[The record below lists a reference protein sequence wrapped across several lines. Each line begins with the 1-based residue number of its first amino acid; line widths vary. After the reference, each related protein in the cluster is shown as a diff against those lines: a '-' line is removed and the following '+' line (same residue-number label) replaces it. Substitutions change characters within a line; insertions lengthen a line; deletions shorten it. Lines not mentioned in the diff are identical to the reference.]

1 MKRILIWLLMVLTL
15 AGCTPKELTGS
26 YDKMQVS
33 DKGIK
38 GYYLDLRIYGSFSN
52 KSINEIIRIEN
63 YNSKEYKVTI
73 RNVTNTSDIN
83 KQNQVYYLKDRKV
96 YKLDENNNYVK
107 SNDKIKYT
115 NPNSFLEGLKNIKS
129 SQYVGTKK
137 IGSNAYRIYTVTYN
151 ASTIKSILIHTDLAN
166 IKVKKDVP
174 GEVYIDKN
182 GYAYRIIYNI
192 EGITINANYY
202 GINQVKKINIT
213 PVN

>member
-83 KQNQVYYLKDRKV
+83 KQNQVYY
-96 YKLDENNNYVK
+96 
-107 SNDKIKYT
+107 
-115 NPNSFLEGLKNIKS
+115 F
-129 SQYVGTKK
+129 
-137 IGSNAYRIYTVTYN
+137 
-151 ASTIKSILIHTDLAN
+151 
-166 IKVKKDVP
+166 
-174 GEVYIDKN
+174 
-182 GYAYRIIYNI
+182 
-192 EGITINANYY
+192 
-202 GINQVKKINIT
+202 
-213 PVN
+213 